1 MYTQHAL
8 VEKYEHYFLITH
20 TYLKDFRYCI
30 IYLTNKRRQFFV
42 IVSFQFKSIFKD
54 MGGSRAGGG
63 GGAGYPDPLP
73 PADEKTQKY
82 SNTGPDTMKNHKLA
96 TFCTMARCF
105 WYFDHLSPHQL
116 KRSCQSC
123 APSENTF

>member
-63 GGAGYPDPLP
+63 GGGRVSGP
-73 PADEKTQKY
+73 PT
-82 SNTGPDTMKNHKLA
+82 
-96 TFCTMARCF
+96 
-105 WYFDHLSPHQL
+105 
-116 KRSCQSC
+116 
-123 APSENTF
+123 PSR